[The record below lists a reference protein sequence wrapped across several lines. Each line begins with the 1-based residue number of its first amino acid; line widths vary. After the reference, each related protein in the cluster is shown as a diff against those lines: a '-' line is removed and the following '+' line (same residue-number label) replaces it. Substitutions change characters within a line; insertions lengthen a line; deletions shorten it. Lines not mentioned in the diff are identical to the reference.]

1 LKKILVTAF
10 LFAAYPS
17 FAEKVTVN
25 PNAAVDKKVLAMP
38 DSCTHSTAGIAR
50 YVAANFSTDREKTRA
65 AYVWLATNIRYDVA
79 NMFAI
84 NFYEKPE
91 EKIAKTLATRQGIC
105 ADYAALFQEVCTKAG
120 VRSFVVEGYTKQ
132 NGFTD
137 YIPHAWAAAS
147 VDGEWLLFDPTWG
160 SGYISNGKFVKKLN
174 EAYYAAKPSVLIK
187 SHMPFDY
194 LWQFLN
200 YPVSNQEFYEGKV
213 AQNKAKPFFSYAD
226 SIQAYEQLKH
236 TAQLSAAAGRIERNG
251 VKNAMIFDRLHH
263 IKVQLE
269 NEQQSATVGLYN
281 GATMDYNDAIRY
293 YNDFI
298 EYRNK
303 QFTPMKPD
311 AEIQAMLDEAV
322 RRIASAKAK
331 VKQIEHP
338 DASTAGLILQ
348 FNKSVDD
355 IETHVQ
361 EMQEWLKKYFSKGKM
376 GRRSM
381 FYKVTWMG
389 MPLN

>member
-1 LKKILVTAF
+1 
-10 LFAAYPS
+10 
-17 FAEKVTVN
+17 
-25 PNAAVDKKVLAMP
+25 
-38 DSCTHSTAGIAR
+38 
-50 YVAANFSTDREKTRA
+50 
-65 AYVWLATNIRYDVA
+65 VWLATNIRYDVA

-91 EKIAKTLATRQGIC
+91 EKIAKALSTRQGIC
-105 ADYAALFQEVCTKAG
+105 ADYAALFQEVCTKVG
-120 VRSFVVEGYTKQ
+120 IKSFVVEGYTKQ
-132 NGFTD
+132 NGFAD

-147 VDGEWLLFDPTWG
+147 VAGEWLLFDPTWG

-174 EAYYAAKPSVLIK
+174 ESYYAAKPSVLIK

-213 AQNKAKPFFSYAD
+213 AQNKTKPFFSYTD
-226 SIQAYEQLKH
+226 SIQGYEQLKH
-236 TAQLSAAAGRIERNG
+236 TQQLNATASRIERNG
-251 VKNAMIFDRLHH
+251 IKNSMIFDRLHH
-263 IKVQLE
+263 IKLQLE
-269 NEQQSATVGLYN
+269 NEQQSNTVELYN

-303 QFTPMKPD
+303 QFSPIKRD

-322 RRIASAKAK
+322 NKIASAKGK
-331 VKQIEHP
+331 VKGIEHP

-355 IETHVQ
+355 IETHLQ